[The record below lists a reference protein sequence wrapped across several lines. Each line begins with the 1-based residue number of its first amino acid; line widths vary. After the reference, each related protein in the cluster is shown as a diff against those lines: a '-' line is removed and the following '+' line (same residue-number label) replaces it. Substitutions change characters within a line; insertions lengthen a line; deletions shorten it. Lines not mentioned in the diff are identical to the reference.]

1 MRCGII
7 FTAIFF
13 LNISTMADRNRKES
27 RQGNTPANRSEQPVK
42 GSGQQTG
49 GERGQKM
56 DKGDKEGYRSSEQ
69 KRQKGNNG
77 GNR

>member
-1 MRCGII
+1 
-7 FTAIFF
+7 
-13 LNISTMADRNRKES
+13 MAERNSKES
-27 RQGNTPANRSEQPVK
+27 QQGATRGNQKEQQVK

-49 GERGQKM
+49 GERGQKI

-69 KRQKGNNG
+69 KRQRGNHG